1 MAAMPF
7 PILGAEVSKKALAGT
22 VRLAN
27 RAFTTCDAGRLAAIR
42 GEEQRCLTGDRGA
55 V

>member
-27 RAFTTCDAGRLAAIR
+27 RAFTTCDARRPGRPSGVR
-42 GEEQRCLTGDRGA
+42 NSD